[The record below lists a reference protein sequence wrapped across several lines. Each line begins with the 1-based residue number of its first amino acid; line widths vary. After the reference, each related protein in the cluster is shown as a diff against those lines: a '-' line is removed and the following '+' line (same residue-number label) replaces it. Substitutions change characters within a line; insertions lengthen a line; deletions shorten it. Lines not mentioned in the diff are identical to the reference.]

1 MVDYCEM
8 AKGHPL
14 HGPYH
19 DTEYGF
25 PSCDETVLFERLA
38 LEIMQAGLSWE
49 ITLKKRPAL
58 NKAFRKFSVTKVAA
72 YTQKD
77 IERLLTD
84 ETIIRNRRK
93 IEAII
98 ENAKIILVI
107 RKEHGGFSKWL
118 DAHHPQ
124 PKEAWVKLF
133 KKTFKFTGGE
143 IVGEFLMS
151 LGYLEGAHKPACPV
165 YRKIQGIKKE
175 IGGRHSGVGEE

>member
-25 PSCDETVLFERLA
+25 PSRDEHVLFERLA

-58 NKAFRKFSVTKVAA
+58 NAAFNQFDVDTVAG
-72 YTQKD
+72 YTEKD
-77 IERLLTD
+77 LARLLAD
-84 ETIIRNRRK
+84 PTIIRNRRK

-98 ENAKIILVI
+98 ANAAILQTI
-107 RKEHGGFSKWL
+107 RKEQGSFANWL
-118 DAHHPQ
+118 DSYHPQ
-124 PKEAWVKLF
+124 PKESWVKLF

-165 YRKIQGIKKE
+165 YKKIQKIKKR
-175 IGGRHSGVGEE
+175 G